1 MEKILEVQGMTC
13 EHCKAKVEKA
23 LEEIEGVEEVKVSLF
38 KKQAKVKGENLE
50 DEKLVKAVEEAGYKA
65 KIK

>member
-23 LEEIEGVEEVKVSLF
+23 LEGIEGVEEVKVSLF

>member
-23 LEEIEGVEEVKVSLF
+23 LEKIEGVEEVKVSLF
-38 KKQAKVKGENLE
+38 RKQAKVKGENLE

>member
-38 KKQAKVKGENLE
+38 RKQAKVKGENLE

>member
-50 DEKLVKAVEEAGYKA
+50 DEKLVKAVEEVGYKA

>member
-38 KKQAKVKGENLE
+38 RKQAKVKGENLE
-50 DEKLVKAVEEAGYKA
+50 DEKLVKALEEAGYKA

>member
-50 DEKLVKAVEEAGYKA
+50 GEKLVKAVEEAGYKA

>member
-23 LEEIEGVEEVKVSLF
+23 LEEIEGVEQVKVSLF
-38 KKQAKVKGENLE
+38 RKQAKVKGENLE

>member
-23 LEEIEGVEEVKVSLF
+23 LEKIEGVEEVKVSLF

>member
-23 LEEIEGVEEVKVSLF
+23 LEEMEGVEEVKVSLF

>member
-38 KKQAKVKGENLE
+38 RKQVKVKGENLE

>member
-50 DEKLVKAVEEAGYKA
+50 GEKLVKAVEEVGYKA

>member
-38 KKQAKVKGENLE
+38 RKQAKIKGENLE
-50 DEKLVKAVEEAGYKA
+50 DEKLVKTVEEAGYKA
-65 KIK
+65 QMK

>member
-38 KKQAKVKGENLE
+38 RKQAKVKGENLE
-50 DEKLVKAVEEAGYKA
+50 GEKLVKAIEEAGYKA